1 MNIIEYNH
9 RINNINIALTL
20 TGYSIMA
27 KKKEG
32 KISAARKLWKQTPT
46 ATIDEFM
53 KEYEKLFGDTISQPA
68 VYAAKRDVGLT
79 KKRSKNSPKPTIDDL
94 KLLRTAAARHGGPRK
109 MLASL
114 DALEAVAESVGG
126 FSALRDC
133 LEFLNEK

>member
-1 MNIIEYNH
+1 
-9 RINNINIALTL
+9 
-20 TGYSIMA
+20 MA
-27 KKKEG
+27 KKKTG
-32 KISAARKLWKQTPT
+32 KISTARKLWKQMPT

-94 KLLRTAAARHGGPRK
+94 KHCAAAARHGGPRK

-126 FSALRDC
+126 FPALRDC